1 MPYVMVMASPTV
13 EKKMAANNLTP
24 AEFLRPFGEVGNL
37 GGYTMR
43 TNDKNDAVKLQN
55 FRINFVDSSLLKPD
69 PTRTGNKVVD
79 LIFKECKPKQDE
91 KVKNLT
97 RMQAKQELIDKIG
110 NTRKVTEQE

>member
-43 TNDKNDAVKLQN
+43 TNDKNDAVKL
-55 FRINFVDSSLLKPD
+55 
-69 PTRTGNKVVD
+69 
-79 LIFKECKPKQDE
+79 
-91 KVKNLT
+91 
-97 RMQAKQELIDKIG
+97 
-110 NTRKVTEQE
+110 